1 LLSAQT
7 LTDIVDSRLAL
18 NNLRSLD
25 EQLSG
30 WLEQGSEPAGAVSG
44 QNGADNAPDASTPMA
59 LPGGSA
65 NAAAVQT
72 GGALAV
78 SPQVLSEQTALVSK
92 LKDTTWRLLAPKEY
106 GELVAFPAT
115 MNMKGV
121 WQSPNEVL
129 VHMVPS
135 GDWLPEQGYQ
145 LYRVVNGQKELIAEQ
160 LASPTLGLAGAIEVD
175 GATSVDENGKEIN
188 MIQELYHQAQLTPE
202 KLTMLGM
209 SAEEFRALAYRT
221 DTLSSK
227 PRVSGELDFLEMQ
240 KALITIPANFEQ
252 RIPETDILLGQTIH
266 VLGRQENG
274 QLTSGAVASSLWKK
288 YTVQPAELPQ
298 ASIRLGAKKSWSW
311 RKKLLGARQ
320 QLATLSFVDDE
331 FAEAQAF

>member
-1 LLSAQT
+1 MKSLKKAFLWVRTQFKTHTLRSLLVTVPALLIVTAVLLWGCGVFEERFSYLPDRAYLLAETDPQEPQTLEELLQSDAPSVDTLLRNPSIAEELLSAQT

-115 MNMKGV
+115 MNMKGI

-202 KLTMLGM
+202 
-209 SAEEFRALAYRT
+209 
-221 DTLSSK
+221 
-227 PRVSGELDFLEMQ
+227 
-240 KALITIPANFEQ
+240 N
-252 RIPETDILLGQTIH
+252 
-266 VLGRQENG
+266 
-274 QLTSGAVASSLWKK
+274 
-288 YTVQPAELPQ
+288 
-298 ASIRLGAKKSWSW
+298 
-311 RKKLLGARQ
+311 
-320 QLATLSFVDDE
+320 
-331 FAEAQAF
+331 